1 MSMKRSFAVVAGCV
15 VALLLSVATEAS
27 AATKLY
33 YPNQQRADFSLDVP
47 EDWEIEPADEEG
59 GFVSVTGPTGIQL
72 SFRTIEANK
81 DTIDA
86 AIEQS
91 YEWLFENYDDVK
103 MDDPTDAV
111 ENGLEG
117 FSTVGIAKDKSD
129 GHKVVI
135 VMEWLYLK
143 PTHLAEVWFIVD
155 ANDKAGLN
163 AGGKVMKSLRA
174 RGK

>member
-1 MSMKRSFAVVAGCV
+1 MSSKRSYAVAGCV
-15 VALLLSVATEAS
+15 FALILTLAPQAI
-27 AATKLY
+27 AGTKLY
-33 YPNQQRADFSLDVP
+33 YPNQKNADFSLEVP
-47 EDWEIEPADEEG
+47 SDWEIEPAEEEG

-72 SFRTIEANK
+72 SFRTIEASK
-81 DTIDA
+81 DEIDA

-91 YEWLFENYDDVK
+91 FEWLHDNYDDVK

-117 FSTVGIAKDKSD
+117 FSTAGVARDKSD

-135 VMEWLYLK
+135 VMEWLALK
-143 PTHLAEVWFIVD
+143 ESHLAEVWFIVD

-163 AGGKVMKSLRA
+163 AGGKVMKTLRA
-174 RGK
+174 RGR